1 MKCRQKYAKYHSI
14 VNSTN
19 TKNTNIRTW
28 HQIDN
33 FTDRMG
39 SIIDNFEEKMNQ
51 DDKKTIKNTV
61 NKELNLTG
69 IMTQYITEFGSGS
82 DVWVQ

>member
-1 MKCRQKYAKYHSI
+1 MNCRQKYAKYHNI

-19 TKNTNIRTW
+19 TKNTKIRTW

-51 DDKKTIKNTV
+51 DDKKTMKNTV
-61 NKELNLTG
+61 NKELHLTG
-69 IMTQYITEFGSGS
+69 IMTQYITEFGSRS